1 MLTTRIRCPPSAGG
15 AGARGAGGGRGPSVH
30 DRGASDDG
38 PQRHQQG
45 PLLPPPPLQQIE
57 HGGGPETACSVQ
69 APLLCLGVWVCG
81 CVCVGVCVC
90 VCVRPCILSRH
101 LVQGR
106 LLAALF
112 SLSLPGP
119 YSLSPCPGPVR
130 GPEAA
135 PCFAS
140 RWRYSS
146 TPPRPFGPCLAA
158 RRGRPACGPD
168 MLTRI
173 CGPVLLTRICG
184 PDMLTRICG
193 PDMLTRISG
202 PDMLTR
208 IGAGLRVARRRRRG
222 LDGGGGAAAR
232 GLRAGA
238 GGVGQR
244 GHPSSAA
251 PGPAPR
257 ARPLPV
263 TLVTAH
269 LTRMLLAGSRPPE
282 EGGGRRCVSRVDLG
296 VA

>member
-1 MLTTRIRCPPSAGG
+1 MLVEGEARRSTTAAPQMTGRSDTNKVLSSLLRRCSRSSTAAGL
-15 AGARGAGGGRGPSVH
+15 RRPVLS
-30 DRGASDDG
+30 R
-38 PQRHQQG
+38 
-45 PLLPPPPLQQIE
+45 PL
-57 HGGGPETACSVQ
+57 C
-69 APLLCLGVWVCG
+69 CVWVCG
-81 CVCVGVCVC
+81 CVGVGVLVCVC
-90 VCVRPCILSRH
+90 VCASVYPVQAPRAGSPPSSLILS
-101 LVQGR
+101 
-106 LLAALF
+106 LLARALF

-119 YSLSPCPGPVR
+119 RPRPR
-130 GPEAA
+130 
-135 PCFAS
+135 S
-140 RWRYSS
+140 RSGLRLPLAVLLN
-146 TPPRPFGPCLAA
+146 PPRPFGPCLAA

-184 PDMLTRICG
+184 PDMLTRI
-193 PDMLTRISG
+193 SG

-222 LDGGGGAAAR
+222 LGGGGGAAAR